1 MSVSNPL
8 QKSGPWALDVE
19 TAAELMRENPLS
31 VRDTAS
37 VHEAI
42 AFLIDKEISGAPVI
56 DEAGRPVGVLS
67 RTDVLVYD
75 REKVEHVPF
84 PEHETG
90 APLPR
95 RFWGSFQIEKV
106 DDVPVRDLMTP
117 LVYSVSTTA
126 PVDSVIEQLVEL
138 PVHRLFVVDD
148 TGVLVGVITS
158 RDILRHLR
166 RLGR

>member
-1 MSVSNPL
+1 MSANNPS
-8 QKSGPWALDVE
+8 QKPGPLTLAAE
-19 TAAELMRENPLS
+19 TAADLMRDNPLS

-67 RTDVLVYD
+67 QTDVLVYD

-95 RFWGSFQIEKV
+95 RWWSRFQIEKV
-106 DDVPVRDLMTP
+106 DDVIVRDLMTP
-117 LVYSVSTTA
+117 LVYSVATTA
-126 PVDSVIEQLVEL
+126 RADSVIEQLVEL
-138 PVHRLFVVDD
+138 PIHRLFVVDD
-148 TGVLVGVITS
+148 AGVLVGVITA
-158 RDILRHLR
+158 RDVLR
-166 RLGR
+166 RLRR